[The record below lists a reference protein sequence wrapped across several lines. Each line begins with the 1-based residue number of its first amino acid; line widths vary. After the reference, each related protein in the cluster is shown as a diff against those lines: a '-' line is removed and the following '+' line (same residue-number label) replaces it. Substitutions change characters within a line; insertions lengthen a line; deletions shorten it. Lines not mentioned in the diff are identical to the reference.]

1 MKITKDI
8 RVSEVLEVY
17 PHLLDVIASYNPHFE
32 KLRNKMLRLIMAP
45 RVRLE
50 QAARIADVNLE
61 DFLATLNRAI
71 GEEPE
76 AIGPS
81 PEGTY
86 QAKEGIVSERAEDQ
100 GESVFLDVRGLEP
113 PEPMIKVLEALNM
126 LREGQTLIVG
136 THRRPMFLY
145 PKLDE
150 RGYEHVT
157 EEKGPNHFRITIRKK
172 AAVENLFR

>member
-1 MKITKDI
+1 MKITKDM
-8 RVSEVLEVY
+8 RVSEVLEAY
-17 PHLLDVIASYNPHFE
+17 PHLLDVIADYNPHFE

-76 AIGPS
+76 TVGPPS
-81 PEGTY
+81 EGTAE
-86 QAKEGIVSERAEDQ
+86 AKEGIVSKKAEDQ
-100 GESVFLDVRGLEP
+100 GELVFLDVRGLEP
-113 PEPMIKVLEALNM
+113 PEPMIKVMEALNM
-126 LREGQTLIVG
+126 LRQGQTLIVQH
-136 THRRPMFLY
+136 HRRPMFLY

-157 EEKGPNHFRITIRKK
+157 EEIGPNHFRITIRKK
-172 AAVENLFR
+172 QS